1 MRSSVAAFLL
11 CASCASCAM
20 GPAAAHACSAQ
31 QVEADFG
38 VLTSALD
45 ERARGALARIA
56 PPGHRLLA
64 ARSYL
69 RAGALL
75 AQRWSWT
82 AEEIA
87 AYERSQEYRTLRGE
101 IAKVT
106 ERFESQNPG
115 YTLYVNLS
123 ARSVD
128 LQLER
133 WSSNASVARAAAQI
147 LEAAV
152 EAHCRPQADVAKLP
166 GPARLRQ
173 FLVDWR
179 PPVLPTLAAPGLSRH
194 GRLRAFDFQ
203 VKRGDRVV
211 AGPDSST
218 IATVWTAQGWTTRVR
233 TAVRAAT
240 TKLDGPLEH
249 PNEPWHYVY
258 EP

>member
-1 MRSSVAAFLL
+1 VAR
-11 CASCASCAM
+11 
-20 GPAAAHACSAQ
+20 ACSTQ
-31 QVEADFG
+31 QVEADLG
-38 VLTSALD
+38 VLAAALD
-45 ERARGALARIA
+45 ARARGALARIA

-69 RAGALL
+69 RAGAAL
-75 AQRWSWT
+75 AARWSWT

-106 ERFESQNPG
+106 RRFESQNPG
-115 YTLYVNLS
+115 YTLYVNLT

-128 LQLER
+128 QQLER

-147 LEAAV
+147 LEAAI
-152 EAHCRPQADVAKLP
+152 ESHCRPQTSDAAKLA

-194 GRLRAFDFQ
+194 GQLRALDFQ
-203 VKRGDRVV
+203 VKRGDRIV

-218 IATVWTAQGWTTRVR
+218 IATIWAAQGWTTRVR
-233 TAVRAAT
+233 TAVSAVS
-240 TKLDGPLEH
+240 TKLEGPLEH